1 MICPI
6 ENAKNLQM
14 FSVYL
19 TLYHQKILKI
29 SVMYCWSSTT
39 TYSQHGRKEP
49 LSSLATPFYLALSAK
64 TTFKTWNFYFVQIL
78 RSDSHLSKEF
88 LFIWF
93 NESPLKIM
101 KNFYYFILK
110 ALFVL
115 KKFKF
120 LSWNFGYV
128 EETA

>member
-1 MICPI
+1 MICPF

-39 TYSQHGRKEP
+39 THSQHGRKEP

-64 TTFKTWNFYFVQIL
+64 TTFKTWNFYFAQIL
-78 RSDSHLSKEF
+78 WSDSHLSKKF

-93 NESPLKIM
+93 NKSPLKIM

-120 LSWNFGYV
+120 LSWNCGYV